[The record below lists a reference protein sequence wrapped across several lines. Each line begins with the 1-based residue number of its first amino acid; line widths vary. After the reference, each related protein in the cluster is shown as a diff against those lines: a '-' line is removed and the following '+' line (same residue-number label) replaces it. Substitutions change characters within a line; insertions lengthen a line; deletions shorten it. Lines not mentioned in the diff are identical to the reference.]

1 MELLR
6 SNPVLLLVLLLLAA
20 PPVASQQAGTGEEH
34 PPLWSLDCTNAGC
47 QWKRGEI
54 VLDVNWRWLNNGG
67 QNCYKDDATWDQ
79 TFCPNPLE
87 CAKQCAAEGA
97 DYSATYG
104 IKVNYWQDELTLKFA
119 TEGQY
124 ATNIGSRVYYMD
136 TPQTYKLFYLKNREF
151 SLDVDVSQ
159 LPCGMNGAVYFVEMD
174 RRGHWNGGS
183 NKAGAK
189 FGTGYCDAQCPHDVK
204 FIKGEA
210 NSMDWDSTT
219 STGRY
224 GACCAEMDIWEA
236 NSMATAY
243 TPHPCT
249 QPGLTKCHGV
259 ACGDA
264 DQRYD
269 GICDKDGCDFNSYRL
284 GDTDFYGPGRDFTVD
299 TSRPLTLVTQFLTS
313 DGTDAGDL
321 VEIKRFYVQEG
332 RVIPNSESSILDR
345 NRGNSIT
352 DGLCASQKAKFADTD
367 DFTIKGGLKKMG
379 EALDRGMVLVL
390 SLWDDSAVNMLWLD
404 SAYPTNEPR
413 TKPGVVRGPCPGGQ
427 QSTPTYIRANYP
439 DSVVKFSY
447 IKSGTI
453 NSTLPYYRR
462 LQGAYV

>member
-1 MELLR
+1 M
-6 SNPVLLLVLLLLAA
+6 
-20 PPVASQQAGTGEEH
+20 G
-34 PPLWSLDCTNAGC
+34 
-47 QWKRGEI
+47 
-54 VLDVNWRWLNNGG
+54 
-67 QNCYKDDATWDQ
+67 
-79 TFCPNPLE
+79 
-87 CAKQCAAEGA
+87 
-97 DYSATYG
+97 
-104 IKVNYWQDELTLKFA
+104 
-119 TEGQY
+119 
-124 ATNIGSRVYYMD
+124 
-136 TPQTYKLFYLKNREF
+136 
-151 SLDVDVSQ
+151 
-159 LPCGMNGAVYFVEMD
+159 
-174 RRGHWNGGS
+174 
-183 NKAGAK
+183 
-189 FGTGYCDAQCPHDVK
+189 
-204 FIKGEA
+204 
-210 NSMDWDSTT
+210 
-219 STGRY
+219 
-224 GACCAEMDIWEA
+224 MDIWEA

-249 QPGLTKCHGV
+249 RPGLTKCHGV

-284 GDTDFYGPGRDFTVD
+284 GGTDFYGPGQDFTVD

-321 VEIKRFYVQEG
+321 VEIKRFYVQDG

-352 DGLCASQKAKFADTD
+352 DSLCASQKAKFADTD

-379 EALDRGMVLVL
+379 EALDRGMVLAL

-404 SAYPTNEPR
+404 SAYPTNEPK